1 MDKGR
6 FPAWLLGWQKSLTSQ
21 PKPVMLC
28 RRITAQPK
36 NLITGPFLG
45 TELGAQLGTE
55 VVALKVVPTK

>member
-1 MDKGR
+1 VDKSR

-28 RRITAQPK
+28 RRITEQPK